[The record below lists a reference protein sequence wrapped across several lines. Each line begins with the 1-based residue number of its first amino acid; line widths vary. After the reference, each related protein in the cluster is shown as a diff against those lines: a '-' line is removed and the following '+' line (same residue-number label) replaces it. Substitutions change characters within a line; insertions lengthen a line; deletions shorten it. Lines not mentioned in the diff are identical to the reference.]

1 MLKENKNAFK
11 RVNQIYRDNIKA
23 RSQMIIEFS
32 PSLLQLFKKGDS
44 DLQQQ
49 LAPAVVQSSYN
60 DSMPLLRFLRKC
72 DSIYDFS
79 NDFYYPCDPKIVEE
93 NVLILYYDAQ
103 EFLNNTLHKRKNYI
117 GRYDFSQRMENM

>member
-1 MLKENKNAFK
+1 
-11 RVNQIYRDNIKA
+11 
-23 RSQMIIEFS
+23 MIIEFS

-103 EFLNNTLHKRKNYI
+103 EFFEQYTSQKKRI
-117 GRYDFSQRMENM
+117 I